1 MEEVKLLVGY
11 KIRAVRDVQGISQDY
26 LASKLGVSQST
37 MSKIENDEM
46 AVNFEKLYE
55 ISQILGVDINNVLN
69 FDKSVVFN
77 SCSQSGLHNH
87 YTFTSEDV
95 KEVYSL
101 LLDEKEKRIQLLEKL
116 IQSNSE
122 K

>member
-55 ISQILGVDINNVLN
+55 ISQILGVDINNALN
-69 FDKSVVFN
+69 FDK
-77 SCSQSGLHNH
+77 L
-87 YTFTSEDV
+87 
-95 KEVYSL
+95 
-101 LLDEKEKRIQLLEKL
+101 
-116 IQSNSE
+116 
-122 K
+122 

>member
-1 MEEVKLLVGY
+1 MEEVKLLLGY
-11 KIRAVRDVQGISQDY
+11 KIRAVRDMQGVSQEY
-26 LASKLGVSQST
+26 LASKLGISQST

-46 AVNFEKLYE
+46 PVTLEKLFE
-55 ISQILGVDINNVLN
+55 ISQVLDLDINKIIN
-69 FDKSVVFN
+69 FDKSVIFN

-95 KEVYSL
+95 KQVYSQ
-101 LLDEKEKRIQLLEKL
+101 LLDEKDKRIQLLEELLNIK
-116 IQSNSE
+116 

>member
-1 MEEVKLLVGY
+1 MDEVKLLLGY
-11 KIRAVRDVQGISQDY
+11 KIRAVRDMQGISQDY
-26 LASKLGVSQST
+26 LASKLGISQST

-46 AVNFEKLYE
+46 AVNFEKLHE

-87 YTFTSEDV
+87 YTFTSEDI
-95 KEVYSL
+95 KQVYS
-101 LLDEKEKRIQLLEKL
+101 QLLE
-116 IQSNSE
+116 E
-122 K
+122 KNKRIELLERLLESKND

>member
-1 MEEVKLLVGY
+1 MEDVKLLLGY
-11 KIRAVRDVQGISQDY
+11 KIRAIRDMQGISQEY
-26 LASKLGVSQST
+26 LANQLGISQST

-77 SCSQSGLHNH
+77 SCNQSGLHNH
-87 YTFTSEDV
+87 YTFTSDDV
-95 KEVYSL
+95 KQIYSQ
-101 LLDEKEKRIQLLEKL
+101 LLDEKDARIKLLEEFLK
-116 IQSNSE
+116 S
-122 K
+122 KK